1 MINQVFK
8 KRAVYSD
15 FAKSGA
21 QYRLK
26 RSSSVRVSGQN
37 NKGKK
42 ALHATRLAN
51 QILPKMITTVGRCQ
65 VGSQIAQ
72 KKCTMSTFPVLSSD
86 SVIPSSNITY
96 FLFTSWYVF
105 RRPHFNRCFYIIREV
120 QLFFLLLLSESI
132 KLSLWKLIW
141 LVLITTHNVL
151 WSIWNSENWNIMI
164 LCCLTELRRDLFVF
178 GAYSKEWKIT
188 TNTIG
193 ITSNWYISSE
203 QKNIT
208 NNCCCSTCYL

>member
-42 ALHATRLAN
+42 ALHATRVAN
-51 QILPKMITTVGRCQ
+51 QILPKMITTVGGCQ

-86 SVIPSSNITY
+86 SIIPSSNITY

-120 QLFFLLLLSESI
+120 KLFFLLLLSESI
-132 KLSLWKLIW
+132 ILSLWKLIMIALNYYSQRFVIYMKFRKLKYNDFMLSHW
-141 LVLITTHNVL
+141 TKTRPFCFRCLLKGV
-151 WSIWNSENWNIMI
+151 EN
-164 LCCLTELRRDLFVF
+164 
-178 GAYSKEWKIT
+178 YHKHY
-188 TNTIG
+188 
-193 ITSNWYISSE
+193 WYH
-203 QKNIT
+203 
-208 NNCCCSTCYL
+208 L